1 MKIMVLV
8 AVGVSVLPILVALT
22 MPDWYLGDKQN
33 AQEVSEEQLV
43 GEDDDCD

>member
-33 AQEVSEEQLV
+33 AREVSEEQLV
-43 GEDDDCD
+43 GEDGDCD